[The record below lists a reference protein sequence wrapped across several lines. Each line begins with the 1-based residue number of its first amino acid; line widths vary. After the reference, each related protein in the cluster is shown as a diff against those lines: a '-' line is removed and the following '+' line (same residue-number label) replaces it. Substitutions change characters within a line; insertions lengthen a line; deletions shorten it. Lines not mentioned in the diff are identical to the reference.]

1 MIAPPVVS
9 NANEF
14 TGKKAQHSG
23 SRGRKIHIQT
33 NDVSWILPSSL
44 QGHQEWSAVPDKAT
58 GYYYFYHKGTRETT
72 WGKPDTFNEWQ
83 AIRCIS
89 GDVSYYNVLT
99 RTISQ
104 FNRLDTIL
112 NGHQEW
118 RAVPDKATGYY
129 YFYHKGTRETTWRK
143 PDMFNE
149 WQAIRCISGDVSY
162 YNVLTRTISH
172 FNHLDTILNGHQEWK
187 AVPDKVTGYY
197 YFYHKGTR
205 ETTWR
210 KPDMFNEWEP
220 IRCISGEVYYY
231 NVLTRMISN
240 TNPMD
245 IMNKRSTE
253 EGRMKSRLNERQ
265 TQKLE
270 RKRKK
275 EAVST
280 EDRLVQSLQK
290 YFPEV
295 FDNELVLRKLKGK
308 ERQVIQAIQSVT
320 TRHCCPFDEVRESI
334 ASVLKLT
341 IGIVEVQE
349 NSFDEEGKLEEK
361 IQTSSTLVPTIL
373 QRTNVPVIY
382 MTGRNNLTIQYV

>member
-1 MIAPPVVS
+1 
-9 NANEF
+9 
-14 TGKKAQHSG
+14 
-23 SRGRKIHIQT
+23 
-33 NDVSWILPSSL
+33 
-44 QGHQEWSAVPDKAT
+44 
-58 GYYYFYHKGTRETT
+58 
-72 WGKPDTFNEWQ
+72 
-83 AIRCIS
+83 
-89 GDVSYYNVLT
+89 
-99 RTISQ
+99 
-104 FNRLDTIL
+104 
-112 NGHQEW
+112 
-118 RAVPDKATGYY
+118 
-129 YFYHKGTRETTWRK
+129 
-143 PDMFNE
+143 
-149 WQAIRCISGDVSY
+149 
-162 YNVLTRTISH
+162 
-172 FNHLDTILNGHQEWK
+172 
-187 AVPDKVTGYY
+187 
-197 YFYHKGTR
+197 
-205 ETTWR
+205 
-210 KPDMFNEWEP
+210 MFNEWEP